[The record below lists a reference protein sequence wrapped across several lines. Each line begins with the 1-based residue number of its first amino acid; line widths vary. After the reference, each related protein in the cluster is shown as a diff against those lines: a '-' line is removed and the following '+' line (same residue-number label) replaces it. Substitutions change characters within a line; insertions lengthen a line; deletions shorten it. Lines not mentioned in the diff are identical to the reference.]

1 MREAGTGRKVGR
13 RVQKGR
19 KGSRKGGKRNGE
31 CVIREGMR
39 YGKSENLG

>member
-1 MREAGTGRKVGR
+1 MREAEGE
-13 RVQKGR
+13 VQKGR